1 MGRKPFKARLRPPH
15 VEPARVKGKALVW
28 LYYRTGAGLLVSP
41 DALAS
46 TRFTESMGMRL
57 TRRGGAARSGPT
69 APTVTIASP
78 SSTPWVAFARQFLK
92 HPREVGSV
100 LPSSP
105 ALGRAVADALPK
117 RVRTVAE
124 FGPGTG
130 PITRELLSKAGRNV
144 RIVAFE
150 IDPNFC
156 DVLSS
161 SIRDGRLTVLN
172 RPAED
177 IAAVARELDVT
188 FDAVVT
194 SLPLVNFPVPIR
206 NLILQSVKDALP
218 PGGIVTGYTYTPYV
232 VPRLMRETFGNCALR
247 FVWRNVPPAFVFRSV
262 R

>member
-1 MGRKPFKARLRPPH
+1 MGAARLKEVGR
-15 VEPARVKGKALVW
+15 VW
-28 LYYRTGAGLLVSP
+28 LYYRTGAAFLVSP
-41 DALAS
+41 DAPAS
-46 TRFTESMGMRL
+46 ARFTESMSMGL
-57 TRRGGAARSGPT
+57 TRRSSAARSGLMD
-69 APTVTIASP
+69 APVALASP
-78 SSTPWVAFARQFLK
+78 PATPWVAFAREFLR

-105 ALGRAVADALPK
+105 ALGRAVAEALPK

-130 PITRELLSKAGRNV
+130 PITRELLAKSGRNV
-144 RIVAFE
+144 RIVALE
-150 IDPNFC
+150 IDPHFC
-156 DVLSS
+156 EVLAT
-161 SIRDGRLTVLN
+161 SIRDPRLTVLN

-177 IAAVARELDVT
+177 LVSVAHELGVE

-206 NLILQSVKDALP
+206 NLILQAAKDALP
-218 PGGIVTGYTYTPYV
+218 PGGIVAGYTYTPYV

>member
-1 MGRKPFKARLRPPH
+1 MGRKPDRLRRRPPK
-15 VEPARVKGKALVW
+15 VRSVRPKGKGLVS
-28 LYYRTGAGLLVSP
+28 LYYPTGAVHLVSP
-41 DALAS
+41 DAPAS
-46 TRFTESMGMRL
+46 ARFTESMSMGL
-57 TRRGGAARSGPT
+57 TRRSSAPRSGLMD
-69 APTVTIASP
+69 APIASAAP
-78 SSTPWVAFARQFLK
+78 PWVAFAREFLR

-105 ALGRAVADALPK
+105 ALGRAIADALPR

-130 PITRELLSKAGRNV
+130 PITRELLAKSGRNV

-150 IDPNFC
+150 IDPHFC
-156 DVLSS
+156 DVLAT
-161 SIRDGRLTVLN
+161 SIRDPRLTVLN

-177 IAAVARELDVT
+177 LGSVARELGIE
-188 FDAVVT
+188 FDSVVT

-206 NLILQSVKDALP
+206 NLILQAAKDTLP
-218 PGGIVTGYTYTPYV
+218 SGGIVTGYTYTPYV

-262 R
+262 C